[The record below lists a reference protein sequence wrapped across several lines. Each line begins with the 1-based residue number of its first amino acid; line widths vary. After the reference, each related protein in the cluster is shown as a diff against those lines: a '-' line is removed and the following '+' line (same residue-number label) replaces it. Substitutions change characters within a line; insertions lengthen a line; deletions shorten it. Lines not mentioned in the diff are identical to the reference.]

1 VRSVL
6 GSKRKVKPKIYNQQ
20 LAFWIYMHFRRSI
33 TRGITM
39 ALSSL
44 NWHRLSVLSAELQIL
59 NTKKILTNEET
70 VVRDWIK
77 LIVDDLDSM
86 RP

>member
-1 VRSVL
+1 
-6 GSKRKVKPKIYNQQ
+6 
-20 LAFWIYMHFRRSI
+20 
-33 TRGITM
+33 M